1 MLTLRMFVGSTV
13 VLLAGLSAARADQK
27 KIVVPGD
34 PPLTQDMVDDY
45 AKFLEWRL
53 GPALAK
59 VGGSER
65 MMQMIINDWENGDA
79 KRREVFLVALKW
91 WRGEYSKLSK
101 EDREKLTNV
110 NNQMVQE
117 IERMRHASN
126 NQAIQMLILQQA
138 FDARQ
143 LEILT
148 ISNIRAKAHEVNMQI
163 IRNIG
168 PSGRYEYNPSTGR
181 YDRWVPYR

>member
-1 MLTLRMFVGSTV
+1 MFAIRSFVGSMLV
-13 VLLAGLSAARADQK
+13 FLVSLGAARADQK

-34 PPLTQDMVDDY
+34 PPLTRDMIDDY

-65 MMQMIINDWENGDA
+65 MMQMIINDWENGDP
-79 KRREVFLVALKW
+79 KRREVFLAALKW

-101 EDREKLTNV
+101 EDRDKLTSV

-117 IERMRHASN
+117 IERMRHASS

-148 ISNIRAKAHEVNMQI
+148 MSNIRAKAHEVNMQI

-181 YDRWVPYR
+181 YDRYVPYR